1 MSLLKTLNEQ
11 RASYRKQL
19 EDMLVSIKT
28 ESRAFT
34 DEENK
39 SFRDIENKIRL
50 VDETIAAEKRARG
63 ITEESEP
70 VSTTD
75 GRAEQEDR
83 AFADFIMGAATEL
96 RAGEQNFTKSN
107 NSAIMPVTI
116 ASRIIETVKDICPI
130 LAGAERYSVKG
141 KLSIPVYG
149 KANSTHDIAAAYQ
162 TEFAEMTADAGK
174 FTTVDLEGWL
184 IGALTLIGM
193 SVENNSQFSVTE
205 FVIRHMAE
213 EIAAFLAKEGLTG
226 SGTNAI
232 QGALNSSNGLTAA
245 AAAAVTADELIALQC
260 KVKQRFQKD
269 ACWTMAPDTFLAIKK
284 LKDSNGRYLLQDNI
298 ASDFPYVYL
307 GKPVYLDDN
316 MPSLAA
322 GNKAI
327 LYGSYS
333 GMSFNFRE
341 NLSIQVLR
349 EKYVTQHAIGVCGFC
364 EVDGKITDNQRLAVL
379 TMKASS

>member
-50 VDETIAAEKRARG
+50 VDETIAAEERARG

-226 SGTNAI
+226 SGANAI

-379 TMKASS
+379 TMKTSS

>member
-245 AAAAVTADELIALQC
+245 DAAAVTADELIALQC

>member
-193 SVENNSQFSVTE
+193 SVENNSQFSVAE

>member
-50 VDETIAAEKRARG
+50 VDETIAAEERARG

-116 ASRIIETVKDICPI
+116 ASRVIETVKDICPI

-226 SGTNAI
+226 SGANAI

-379 TMKASS
+379 TMKTSS

>member
-50 VDETIAAEKRARG
+50 VDETIAAEERARG

-149 KANSTHDIAAAYQ
+149 KVNSTHDIAAAYQ

-226 SGTNAI
+226 SGANAI

-379 TMKASS
+379 TMKTSS

>member
-50 VDETIAAEKRARG
+50 VDETIAAEERARG

-226 SGTNAI
+226 SGANAI

-284 LKDSNGRYLLQDNI
+284 LKDSNGRYLLQDNMLP
-298 ASDFPYVYL
+298 SDQRN
-307 GKPVYLDDN
+307 D
-316 MPSLAA
+316 
-322 GNKAI
+322 I
-327 LYGSYS
+327 LHR
-333 GMSFNFRE
+333 FLL
-341 NLSIQVLR
+341 LSAP
-349 EKYVTQHAIGVCGFC
+349 ET
-364 EVDGKITDNQRLAVL
+364 
-379 TMKASS
+379 

>member
-269 ACWTMAPDTFLAIKK
+269 ACWTMAPDTFLAIKR

>member
-28 ESRAFT
+28 ESRAVT

-50 VDETIAAEKRARG
+50 VDETIAAEERARG

-226 SGTNAI
+226 SGANAI

-379 TMKASS
+379 TMKTSS

>member
-50 VDETIAAEKRARG
+50 VDETIAAEERARG

-116 ASRIIETVKDICPI
+116 ASRVIETVKDICPI

-379 TMKASS
+379 TMKTSS